1 VQPKLLA
8 YRIQGTRRN
17 GDEMCYTGLL
27 WGQSAGKIKVLT
39 VLKLRDRDFLQ
50 LLAAVLLSLGSI
62 NMKLI
67 GV

>member
-1 VQPKLLA
+1 
-8 YRIQGTRRN
+8 
-17 GDEMCYTGLL
+17 MCYTGLL